1 MKRLISFGVIL
12 LLACIVFLAGCQQQG
27 GGTTQK
33 VQIPQAVTQAVQQ
46 KAATAVEAIK
56 NSEAIQTVKGKV
68 DYLVGQANSFYDAK
82 KFQPAIDI
90 AQYILGTLDANS
102 SPAQSLLAKAQEGL
116 RAAAQSA
123 MSDVTQK
130 MNTLGQ

>member
-1 MKRLISFGVIL
+1 MKRLVSLAVIL
-12 LLACIVFLAGCQQQG
+12 LLAGIVFFAGCQQQEG
-27 GGTTQK
+27 VTTQQ
-33 VQIPQAVTQAVQQ
+33 VQIPQAVKQVVQE
-46 KAATAVEAIK
+46 KATTAVEAIR

-102 SPAQSLLAKAQEGL
+102 SPAQSLLAKAKEGL
-116 RAAAQSA
+116 QAAAQSA
-123 MSDVTQK
+123 VSDVTEK